1 MIGLKPLSYTNQMDL
16 FYTAQVIIGFIG
28 LLAIAV
34 PFSDNYKIIN
44 YKYIFYGVIS
54 QVLLALVLL
63 KVPFV
68 ITFFEILGNGVVIL
82 QEATTEG
89 ANFVFGYAP
98 SDNGSVYR
106 SLLETFAFGVL
117 PYIIVMASIS
127 AILWYW
133 GILPFLVNLLSKVC
147 QKLFNI
153 GGPVGLGAAA
163 NVFIGQVEAPLL
175 IRPYVSKLSN
185 KELLIL
191 MTAGMATVAGSVM
204 VALISILE
212 TQFPNENLIQHFLT
226 ASILSVPAAIMY
238 ANIMIPSNTITDFN
252 ESRPPKVYKSTI
264 DAITRGTSD
273 GTNIAVSVGTILIVV
288 IALVYIVNS
297 FLGFIGDQI
306 NFELSIEVILGYVFA
321 PIAWLMGIPWN
332 EAIISGQLLGI
343 KTTLNE
349 FVAYPALANLEDGI
363 LSDKSKLITFYG
375 LCGFAN
381 LSSVGIL
388 ITGITAMAPER
399 KEDLINVSF
408 KALVGATLAS
418 CMTGLIVGILI

>member
-1 MIGLKPLSYTNQMDL
+1 MDI
-16 FYTAQVIIGFIG
+16 FNIFQIIIGFIG
-28 LLAIAV
+28 LILIAI
-34 PFSDNYKIIN
+34 PFSDNFKIIN
-44 YKYIFYGVIS
+44 YRFVIYGILCQIVLAVI
-54 QVLLALVLL
+54 LL
-63 KVPFV
+63 KIPFV
-68 ITFFEILGNGVVIL
+68 ISFFEILGNGVVVL
-82 QEATTEG
+82 QEATVEG
-89 ANFVFGYAP
+89 ANFVFGYPP
-98 SDNGSVYR
+98 SEDAGPYR

-117 PYIIVMASIS
+117 PYIIVMACIS

-133 GILPFLVNLLSKVC
+133 GILPFIVNLISKAC

-163 NVFIGQVEAPLL
+163 NIFIGQVEAPLL

-212 TQFPNENLIQHFLT
+212 TSFGDENLIQHFIT

-238 ANIMIPSNTITDFN
+238 ANIMIPSNSITDFN
-252 ESRPPKVYKSTI
+252 ENKVPKVYKSTM
-264 DAITRGTSD
+264 DAVTRGTSD
-273 GTNIAVSVGTILIVV
+273 GASIAVSVGTILIAV
-288 IALVYIVNS
+288 IALVYIVNAI
-297 FLGFIGDQI
+297 LGSISYQFG
-306 NFELSIEVILGYVFA
+306 FELSIEIILGYLFA
-321 PIAWLMGIPWN
+321 PIAWLMGIPWD
-332 EAIISGQLLGI
+332 EAIIAGELLGI

-349 FVAYPALANLEDGI
+349 FVAYPGLAALDNGE

-388 ITGITAMAPER
+388 ISGITAMAPER
-399 KEDLINVSF
+399 KDDLINVSF
-408 KALVGATLAS
+408 KALIGATLAS
-418 CMTGLIVGILI
+418 CMTGLVVGIFI

>member
-1 MIGLKPLSYTNQMDL
+1 MDIFNVL
-16 FYTAQVIIGFIG
+16 QIIIGFIG
-28 LLAIAV
+28 LILIAV

-44 YKYIFYGVIS
+44 FKFIAYGILAQIVLAVI
-54 QVLLALVLL
+54 LL
-63 KVPFV
+63 KIPFIINV
-68 ITFFEILGNGVVIL
+68 FEVMGNGVVVL
-82 QEATTEG
+82 QEATIEG
-89 ANFVFGYAP
+89 ASFVFGYAP
-98 SDNGSVYR
+98 SDSAGPYR

-117 PYIIVMASIS
+117 PYIIVMACIS

-133 GILPFLVNLLSKVC
+133 GILPFIVNLISKAC

-163 NVFIGQVEAPLL
+163 NIFVGQVEAPLL

-212 TQFPNENLIQHFLT
+212 ASFSDENLIQHFIT

-238 ANIMIPSNTITDFN
+238 ANIMIPSNEITDFN
-252 ESRPPKVYKSTI
+252 ENKVPKVYKSTM
-264 DAITRGTSD
+264 DAVTRGTSD
-273 GTNIAVSVGTILIVV
+273 GTSIAVSVGTILIAV

-297 FLGFIGDQI
+297 FLGLISYQFGFD
-306 NFELSIEVILGYVFA
+306 LSIEIILGYLFA
-321 PIAWLMGIPWN
+321 PIAWLMGIPWS
-332 EAIISGQLLGI
+332 EAIIAGELLGI

-349 FVAYPALANLEDGI
+349 FVAYPGLAALENGE
-363 LSDKSKLITFYG
+363 LSDKSKLITFYS

-388 ITGITAMAPER
+388 ISGITAMAPER
-399 KEDLINVSF
+399 KDDLINVSF
-408 KALVGATLAS
+408 KALIGATLAS
-418 CMTGLIVGILI
+418 CMTGLIVGIFI

>member
-1 MIGLKPLSYTNQMDL
+1 MNL
-16 FYTAQVIIGFIG
+16 FYIAQIIIGFIG
-28 LLAIAV
+28 LLAIAI

-68 ITFFEILGNGVVIL
+68 ISFFEILGNGVVIL

-133 GILPFLVNLLSKVC
+133 GVLPFLVNLLSKVC

-163 NVFIGQVEAPLL
+163 NVFVGQVEAPLL

-297 FLGFIGDQI
+297 LLGFIGDQF
-306 NFELSIEVILGYVFA
+306 NFELSIEVILGYIFA
-321 PIAWLMGIPWN
+321 PISWLMGIPWN
-332 EAIISGQLLGI
+332 EAVISGQLLGI

-399 KEDLINVSF
+399 KEDLIDVSF

>member
-1 MIGLKPLSYTNQMDL
+1 MDIFNVL
-16 FYTAQVIIGFIG
+16 QIIIGFIG
-28 LLAIAV
+28 LILIAV

-44 YKYIFYGVIS
+44 FKFIAYGI
-54 QVLLALVLL
+54 LAQIILAVVLL
-63 KVPFV
+63 KIPF
-68 ITFFEILGNGVVIL
+68 IISIFEIMGNGVVVL
-82 QEATTEG
+82 QEATVEG
-89 ANFVFGYAP
+89 ASFVFGYAP
-98 SDNGSVYR
+98 SDSAGPYR

-117 PYIIVMASIS
+117 PYIIVMACIS

-133 GILPFLVNLLSKVC
+133 GILPFIVNLISKAC

-163 NVFIGQVEAPLL
+163 NIFVGQVEAPLL

-212 TQFPNENLIQHFLT
+212 ASFSDENLIQHFIT

-238 ANIMIPSNTITDFN
+238 ANIMIPSNEITDFN
-252 ESRPPKVYKSTI
+252 ENKVPKVYKSTM
-264 DAITRGTSD
+264 DAVTRGTSD
-273 GTNIAVSVGTILIVV
+273 GTSIAVSVGTILIAV

-297 FLGFIGDQI
+297 FLGLISYQFGFD
-306 NFELSIEVILGYVFA
+306 LSIEIILGYLFA
-321 PIAWLMGIPWN
+321 PIAWLMGIPWS
-332 EAIISGQLLGI
+332 EAIIAGELLGI

-349 FVAYPALANLEDGI
+349 FVAYPGLAALENGE
-363 LSDKSKLITFYG
+363 LSDKSKLITFYS

-388 ITGITAMAPER
+388 ISGITAMAPER
-399 KEDLINVSF
+399 KDDLINVSF
-408 KALVGATLAS
+408 KALIGATLAS
-418 CMTGLIVGILI
+418 CMTGLIVGIFI

>member
-1 MIGLKPLSYTNQMDL
+1 MSLLSL
-16 FYTAQVIIGFIG
+16 LHIIIGFIG
-28 LLAIAV
+28 LILLAI
-34 PFSDNYKIIN
+34 PFSNNIKTIN
-44 YKYIFYGVIS
+44 FRYIFFGILA
-54 QVLLALVLL
+54 QILLAIILL
-63 KVPFV
+63 KVPF
-68 ITFFEILGNGVVIL
+68 IISFFEILGEGVVVL
-82 QEATTEG
+82 QQATIEG
-89 ANFVFGYAP
+89 SNFVFGYP
-98 SDNGSVYR
+98 PLEDTNPYR

-117 PYIIVMASIS
+117 PYIIVMACIS

-133 GILPFLVNLLSKVC
+133 GILPLIVNLISKAC

-163 NVFIGQVEAPLL
+163 NIFVGQVEAPLL

-212 TQFPNENLIQHFLT
+212 VQFADENLIQHFLT

-238 ANIMIPSNTITDFN
+238 ANIMIPSNTITDFGDD
-252 ESRPPKVYKSTI
+252 EAPKVYKSTM

-273 GTNIAVSVGTILIVV
+273 GTGIAVSVGTILITV
-288 IALVYIVNS
+288 IALVYIANS
-297 FLGFIGDQI
+297 FLGFVGSQIGFD
-306 NFELSIEVILGYVFA
+306 LSIQILLGYIFA
-321 PIAWLMGIPWN
+321 PIAWFMGIPWN
-332 EAIISGQLLGI
+332 EAIVAGELLGI

-349 FVAYPALANLEDGI
+349 FVAYPALASLESGL

-388 ITGITAMAPER
+388 ISGIGAMAPER
-399 KEDLINVSF
+399 KQDLISVSF

-418 CMTGLIVGILI
+418 CMTGLVVGCFI

>member
-1 MIGLKPLSYTNQMDL
+1 MSSFNILHI
-16 FYTAQVIIGFIG
+16 IIGFIG
-28 LLAIAV
+28 LIVIAL
-34 PFSDNYKIIN
+34 PFSENAKIIN
-44 YKYIFYGVIS
+44 YKYILYGILS
-54 QVLLALVLL
+54 QVILALLLL
-63 KVPFV
+63 KVSFIV
-68 ITFFEILGNGVVIL
+68 NIFEILGNAVVIL

-98 SDNGSVYR
+98 SEGAPVYR

-117 PYIIVMASIS
+117 PYIIVMSCIS

-133 GILPFLVNLLSKVC
+133 GILPFLVNILSKVC

-175 IRPYVSKLSN
+175 IRPYISSLSK

-212 TQFPNENLIQHFLT
+212 VQFADENLIQHFLT

-238 ANIMIPSNTITDFN
+238 ANIMIPSNTITDFGDD
-252 ESRPPKVYKSTI
+252 EAPKVYKSTM

-273 GTNIAVSVGTILIVV
+273 GTGIAVSVGTILITV
-288 IALVYIVNS
+288 IALVYIANS
-297 FLGFIGDQI
+297 FLGFVGSQIGFD
-306 NFELSIEVILGYVFA
+306 LSIQILLGYIFA
-321 PIAWLMGIPWN
+321 PIAWFMGIPWN
-332 EAIISGQLLGI
+332 EAIVAGELLGI

-349 FVAYPALANLEDGI
+349 FVAYPALASLESGL

-388 ITGITAMAPER
+388 ISGIGAMAPER
-399 KEDLINVSF
+399 KQDLISVSL

-418 CMTGLIVGILI
+418 CMTGLVVGCFI